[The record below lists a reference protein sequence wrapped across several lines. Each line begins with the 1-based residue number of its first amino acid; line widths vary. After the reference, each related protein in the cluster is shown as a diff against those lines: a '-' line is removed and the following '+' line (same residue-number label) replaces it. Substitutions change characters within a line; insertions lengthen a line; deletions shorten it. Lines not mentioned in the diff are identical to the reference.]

1 MAWRDHG
8 ARLSYNRVVDL
19 GTLPLFERLAACNS
33 VLLAGAG
40 GGFDIFA
47 GLPLYAALR
56 KRGIAVH
63 LANLSFSRLDG
74 CDGRRL
80 TDAVVEVGPDT
91 KGGRNYFPEL
101 HLARWLRERGEPARI
116 FAFEKVGVVPLR
128 DAYSA
133 LASELS
139 IDALVLVDGGS
150 DSLLTGDEAGL
161 GTPAEDMAS
170 IAAVDDLAVETKLL
184 LSIGFGVDSFH
195 GVSHGHVLETVSAI
209 AKSGGF
215 LGAFSLMREMDEF
228 AFYKSAVETVNAAM
242 AEQPSIVNA
251 SIVSAVEGD
260 FGDVHRTHRTRGS
273 TLWINPLMAMYFA
286 FELGAVARRVG
297 YLSQIKHTRTMFEIS
312 AIIEAHQRNVKRLKP
327 WSPIPI

>member
-1 MAWRDHG
+1 ME
-8 ARLSYNRVVDL
+8 L
-19 GTLPLFERLAACNS
+19 GTLPLFERLGSCKN

-40 GGFDIFA
+40 GGFDVFA

-56 KRGIAVH
+56 RRRVTVH

-91 KGGRNYFPEL
+91 NGGRDYFPEL
-101 HLARWLRERGEPARI
+101 HLARWLGERGETARV

-128 DAYSA
+128 EAYAA

-139 IDALVLVDGGS
+139 VDALVLVDGGS

-170 IAAVDDLAVETKLL
+170 IAATEDLALETKLL
-184 LSIGFGVDSFH
+184 VSIGFGVDAFH
-195 GVSHGHVLETVSAI
+195 GVSHGHVLETVAAI
-209 AKSGGF
+209 AKDGGF
-215 LGAFSLMREMDEF
+215 LGSFSLMREMEEF
-228 AFYKSAVETVNAAM
+228 AFYKSAVETVDAAM

-251 SIVSAVEGD
+251 SILSAVEGD

-297 YLSQIKHTRTMFEIS
+297 YLPQIKNTRTMFEIN
-312 AIIEAHQRNVKRLKP
+312 AIIEAHQRNVGKLRP
-327 WSPIPI
+327 WAKIPI

>member
-1 MAWRDHG
+1 ME
-8 ARLSYNRVVDL
+8 L
-19 GTLPLFERLAACNS
+19 GTLPLFERLGSTKS

-40 GGFDIFA
+40 GGFDVFA

-56 KRGIAVH
+56 RRGVTVH

-80 TDAVVEVGPDT
+80 TDAVVEVGPET
-91 KGGRNYFPEL
+91 KGGRDYFPEH
-101 HLARWLRERGEPARI
+101 HLARWLGERGEPARV

-128 DAYSA
+128 DAYAA
-133 LASELS
+133 LVAELAV
-139 IDALVLVDGGS
+139 DALVLVDGGS
-150 DSLLTGDEAGL
+150 DSLLIGDEAGL

-170 IAAVDDLAVETKLL
+170 IAATDDLALATKLL
-184 LSIGFGVDSFH
+184 VSIGFGVDAFH
-195 GVSHGHVLETVSAI
+195 GVSHGHVLETVAAI
-209 AKSGGF
+209 AKDGGY
-215 LGAFSLMREMDEF
+215 LGAFTLMREMDEF

-251 SIVSAVEGD
+251 SILSAVEGD

-297 YLSQIKHTRTMFEIS
+297 YLPSIKHTRTMFEIT
-312 AIIEAHQRNVKRLKP
+312 AIIEAHQRSVGRLRP
-327 WSPIPI
+327 WVRIPI